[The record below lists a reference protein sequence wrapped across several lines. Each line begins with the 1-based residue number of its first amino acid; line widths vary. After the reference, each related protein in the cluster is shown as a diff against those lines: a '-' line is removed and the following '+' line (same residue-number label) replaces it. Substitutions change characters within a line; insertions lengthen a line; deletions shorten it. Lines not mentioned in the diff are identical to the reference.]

1 MRASNTL
8 TLALAAVAT
17 IAASV
22 GVTAHRIDEYLQAA
36 RFGIDPDR
44 VELQLDLT
52 PGVAIIDS
60 IVSEIDRNSDGT
72 ISSIERD
79 AYVGAVLADL
89 SLSLDGRALRLD
101 PAASTFPDLDA
112 LRRGEG
118 VIQLRATA
126 SLSHVSNG
134 VHNLAFK
141 NMHRRDL
148 SVYLANALVPSDDRV
163 AINAQHRDE
172 AQADLTIEYTLR
184 GNRAPS
190 KPIWPLGLFA
200 AMAALSVVLIRPLLN

>member
-1 MRASNTL
+1 MR
-8 TLALAAVAT
+8 LA
-17 IAASV
+17 IARHCCA
-22 GVTAHRIDEYLQAA
+22 
-36 RFGIDPDR
+36 
-44 VELQLDLT
+44 
-52 PGVAIIDS
+52 
-60 IVSEIDRNSDGT
+60 RNSQCWLSGT
-72 ISSIERD
+72 S
-79 AYVGAVLADL
+79 
-89 SLSLDGRALRLD
+89 
-101 PAASTFPDLDA
+101 
-112 LRRGEG
+112 RGEG

-134 VHNLAFK
+134 VHNLALK